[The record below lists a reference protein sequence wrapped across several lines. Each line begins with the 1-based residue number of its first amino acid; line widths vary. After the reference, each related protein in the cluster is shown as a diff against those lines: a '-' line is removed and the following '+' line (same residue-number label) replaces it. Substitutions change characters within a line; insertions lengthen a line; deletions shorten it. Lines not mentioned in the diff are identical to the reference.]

1 MTMLTDKINTTFNK
15 FFIYLFIYILLFVP
29 NCFAEKK
36 KEIKVG
42 ILLGFTGAV
51 ESLTPSM
58 ADSAELA
65 FNEIKNNELT
75 FKILRSDTA
84 CNNMSLA
91 KNATN
96 KLVNDGVSAII
107 GAACPNIT
115 KEIDERSVDEIIN
128 EIQEL
133 NDEEARILG
142 DLKQIV

>member
-1 MTMLTDKINTTFNK
+1 MTMLIEKINTTFSK

-58 ADSAELA
+58 AESAELA

-75 FKILRSDTA
+75 FKILRADTA
-84 CNNMSLA
+84 CNNMNLA
-91 KNATN
+91 KNAAK
-96 KLVNDGVSAII
+96 KLDL
-107 GAACPNIT
+107 
-115 KEIDERSVDEIIN
+115 
-128 EIQEL
+128 L
-133 NDEEARILG
+133 NSSLQ
-142 DLKQIV
+142 KSYT